1 MKPKLLVLNG
11 YTGNGKTILLE
22 RLAAKGYPVI
32 DLEKIA
38 GHRGSIFG
46 HIGMTLLINDRLII
60 IYSKNYLIWS
70 TSYILIEGESK
81 RIGKVMMP
89 DWLDQ
94 IKEQSQQIFIHLPIE
109 ERIRNILDD
118 YQPWLTPDQFM
129 EAFQLIRRRLP
140 TPVAKEIAQHLEE
153 QDFSQ
158 AVELLLTYYY
168 DSLYDYSTNY
178 PKSQTTEIYAND
190 IKEAE
195 EQVEELLLKLQQVH

>member
-1 MKPKLLVLNG
+1 MEHQP
-11 YTGNGKTILLE
+11 
-22 RLAAKGYPVI
+22 
-32 DLEKIA
+32 
-38 GHRGSIFG
+38 
-46 HIGMTLLINDRLII
+46 
-60 IYSKNYLIWS
+60 
-70 TSYILIEGESK
+70 YILIEGESK